1 MARMIPPE
9 VPRDTPKG
17 EELLFQMLRDD
28 PDTAGW
34 VVLHSLEIRRHR
46 TKSEGEIDM
55 VILAP
60 KLGIL
65 CIEVKGCDVTRRD
78 GRWIYPYGESM
89 EGPFRQASRSMHSLR
104 DYVQKRD
111 SSLSRVLFWS
121 AVAFTRMSFD
131 EESPEWH
138 SWQVID
144 DRILGRMAVSK
155 VISHVLERAHLH
167 MLSGPGGRGWY
178 DDAKSRPSVEQV
190 RRLTSILRG
199 DFERVVQPR
208 SDIQRIE
215 ESLLKLTE
223 DQYDALDAVQEN
235 PRMVIKGLAGTG
247 KTLLAIEAARRAVA
261 AGKNVLLVCY
271 NRLLGDWLRSSAP
284 EIAGG
289 APGQLRC
296 VQLHGLLRELAG
308 NSVHVRN
315 DNDFWRRELPELALE
330 RLVAGSPYPQF
341 DVLIVDEAQDILVE
355 EYLDVFE
362 LLLAGTLAAGTWAF
376 FGDFERQS
384 IYLAGGAAEAAAMLS
399 KLKSRAPNH
408 ATFTLRVNCRNAGPI
423 AETLTLACSVHP
435 GYSRFLHEMEG
446 AGVDPYFWSDM
457 TDQQAKLD
465 NAASELRRGFAS
477 ADIVI
482 LSLYS
487 DEKSCAAQCNEMKR
501 GRYVPMRDGVPGGI
515 RFASIHAFKGLEAP
529 AVIVTDVERLDEHT
543 QAMLYVA
550 MSRARVR
557 LILLMHS
564 SCRRTYDEMLEAGL
578 RTGTGG
584 RNAA

>member
-9 VPRDTPKG
+9 VPFDTPAG
-17 EELLFQMLRDD
+17 ESLLFHMLRDD

-46 TKSEGEIDM
+46 TKAEGEIDM

-60 KLGIL
+60 GLGVV
-65 CIEVKGCDVTRRD
+65 CIEVKGCDVKRRD

-104 DYVQKRD
+104 DYIQKRD
-111 SSLSRVLFWS
+111 TSLSGVLFWS
-121 AVAFTRMSFD
+121 AVVFTRMSFD

-144 DRILGRMAVSK
+144 DRVLGRAPVSK
-155 VISHVLERAHLH
+155 VVSHVFERAHLH
-167 MLSGPGGRGWY
+167 MSSGPGGRGWY
-178 DDAKSRPSVEQV
+178 DNARSRPTMEQV
-190 RRLTSILRG
+190 RRLTSLLRG
-199 DFERVVQPR
+199 DFERIVQPR

-215 ESLLKLTE
+215 QSLLKLTE

-261 AGKNVLLVCY
+261 AGKSVLLVCY
-271 NRLLGDWLRSSAP
+271 NRLLGDWLKSSAP
-284 EIAGG
+284 EITSRA
-289 APGQLRC
+289 AGQLRC
-296 VQLHGLLRELAG
+296 VHLHGLLRELAG

-315 DNDFWRRELPELALE
+315 DNDFWRLELPELALE
-330 RLVAGSPYPQF
+330 RLVAGNPYPQF

-362 LLLAGTLAAGTWAF
+362 LLLAGALTDGHWTF

-384 IYLAGGAAEAAAMLS
+384 IYLAGGASEAATMLS

-423 AETLTLACSVHP
+423 AETLTLACNVHP

-446 AGVDPYFWSDM
+446 AGVDPHFWTDM
-457 TDQQAKLD
+457 ADQQAKLD
-465 NAASELRRGFAS
+465 SAVSELRQGFS
-477 ADIVI
+477 PADIVV
-482 LSLYS
+482 LSLCS
-487 DEKSCAAQCNEMKR
+487 DEKSCATQCSEKR
-501 GRYVPMRDGVPGGI
+501 HGRYVPMRDSAHGGI
-515 RFASIHAFKGLEAP
+515 RFATIHAFKGLEAP
-529 AVIVTDVERLDEHT
+529 AVIVTDVEHLDQHA

-564 SCRRTYDEMLEAGL
+564 SCRRRYDEMLEAGL
-578 RTGTGG
+578 RAGTGG

>member
-1 MARMIPPE
+1 MIPPE
-9 VPRDTPKG
+9 APFDTPAG
-17 EELLFQMLRDD
+17 ELLLFHMLRDD
-28 PDTAGW
+28 PNTAGW

-46 TKSEGEIDM
+46 TKAEGEIDM

-60 KLGIL
+60 GLGVL

-78 GRWIYPYGESM
+78 GRWIYPYGESV

-104 DYVQKRD
+104 DYIQKRD
-111 SSLSRVLFWS
+111 TSLSGVLFWS

-131 EESPEWH
+131 EDSPEWH

-144 DRILGRMAVSK
+144 DRVLRRAPVSK
-155 VISHVLERAHLH
+155 VVSDVFERAHLH
-167 MLSGPGGRGWY
+167 MSSGPGGRGWY
-178 DDAKSRPSVEQV
+178 DNARSRPTAEQV
-190 RRLTSILRG
+190 RRLTSLLRG

-215 ESLLKLTE
+215 QSLLRLTE
-223 DQYDALDAVQEN
+223 EQYEALDTVQEN
-235 PRMVIKGLAGTG
+235 PRMIIKGLAGTG

-261 AGKNVLLVCY
+261 AGVSVLLVCY
-271 NRLLGDWLRSSAP
+271 NRLLGDWLKSSVP
-284 EIAGG
+284 EIIGG

-296 VQLHGLLRELAG
+296 VHLHGLLRELAG
-308 NSVHVRN
+308 NSVRVRN

-330 RLVAGSPYPQF
+330 RLVAGNPYPLF

-362 LLLAGTLAAGTWAF
+362 LLLAGGLANGHWTF

-408 ATFTLRVNCRNAGPI
+408 ATFTLRINCRNAGPI
-423 AETLTLACSVHP
+423 AETLTLACNVHP

-446 AGVDPYFWSDM
+446 AGVDPYFWTDM
-457 TDQQAKLD
+457 ADQQAKLD
-465 NAASELRRGFAS
+465 SAVSVLRQGFS
-477 ADIVI
+477 PEDIVV
-482 LSLYS
+482 LSLCA
-487 DEKSCAAQCNEMKR
+487 DEKSCAAQFNEKR
-501 GRYVPMRDGVPGGI
+501 HNRYVPMRDSAPGGI
-515 RFASIHAFKGLEAP
+515 RFATIHAFKGLEAP
-529 AVIVTDVERLDEHT
+529 AIIVTDVEHLDQHA

-564 SCRRTYDEMLEAGL
+564 SCRRKYDEMLEAGL
-578 RTGTGG
+578 RAGTGG

>member
-1 MARMIPPE
+1 MIPPE
-9 VPRDTPKG
+9 VPFDTPAG
-17 EELLFQMLRDD
+17 ESLLFHMLRDD

-46 TKSEGEIDM
+46 TKAEGEIDM

-60 KLGIL
+60 GLGVL
-65 CIEVKGCDVTRRD
+65 SIEVKGCDVKRRD
-78 GRWIYPYGESM
+78 GRWIYPYGESV

-104 DYVQKRD
+104 DYIQKRD
-111 SSLSRVLFWS
+111 TSLSGVLFWS
-121 AVAFTRMSFD
+121 AVAFTRTSFE

-144 DRILGRMAVSK
+144 DRVLGRASVSK
-155 VISHVLERAHLH
+155 VVSHVFERAHLH
-167 MLSGPGGRGWY
+167 MSSGPGGRGWY
-178 DDAKSRPSVEQV
+178 DNTRSRPTVEQV
-190 RRLTSILRG
+190 RRLTSLLRG

-215 ESLLKLTE
+215 QSLLKLTE

-261 AGKNVLLVCY
+261 AEKSVLLVCY
-271 NRLLGDWLRSSAP
+271 NRLLGDWLKSSAP
-284 EIAGG
+284 EITSG

-296 VQLHGLLRELAG
+296 VHLHGLLRELAG
-308 NSVHVRN
+308 NTVHVRN

-330 RLVAGSPYPQF
+330 RLVAGNPYPQF

-362 LLLAGTLAAGTWAF
+362 LLLAGALADGHWTF

-384 IYLAGGAAEAAAMLS
+384 IYLAGGAAEAATMLS

-423 AETLTLACSVHP
+423 AETLTLACNVHP

-446 AGVDPYFWSDM
+446 AGVDPYFWTDM
-457 TDQQAKLD
+457 ADQQAKLE
-465 NAASELRRGFAS
+465 NAVSVLRQGFLP
-477 ADIVI
+477 ADIVV
-482 LSLYS
+482 LSLCS
-487 DEKSCAAQCNEMKR
+487 DEKSCATQCSEKR
-501 GRYVPMRDGVPGGI
+501 HGRYVPMRDSAHGGI
-515 RFASIHAFKGLEAP
+515 RFATIHAFKGLEAP
-529 AVIVTDVERLDEHT
+529 AVIVTDVEHLDQHA

-564 SCRRTYDEMLEAGL
+564 SCRKKYDEMLEAGL

>member
-1 MARMIPPE
+1 MASMIPPE
-9 VPRDTPKG
+9 VPFDTPAG
-17 EELLFQMLRDD
+17 ELLLFHMLRDD

-46 TKSEGEIDM
+46 TKAEGEIDM

-60 KLGIL
+60 GLGVL
-65 CIEVKGCDVTRRD
+65 CIEVKGCDVKRRD
-78 GRWIYPYGESM
+78 GRWIYPYGESV

-104 DYVQKRD
+104 DYIQKRD
-111 SSLSRVLFWS
+111 TSLSGVLFWS
-121 AVAFTRMSFD
+121 AVAFTRTSFE

-144 DRILGRMAVSK
+144 DRVLGRAPVSK
-155 VISHVLERAHLH
+155 VVSHVFERAHLH
-167 MLSGPGGRGWY
+167 MSSGPGGRGWY
-178 DDAKSRPSVEQV
+178 DNARSRPTVEQV
-190 RRLTSILRG
+190 RRLTSLLRG
-199 DFERVVQPR
+199 DFERVVKPR

-215 ESLLKLTE
+215 QSLLKLTE

-261 AGKNVLLVCY
+261 AGKSVLLVCF
-271 NRLLGDWLRSSAP
+271 NRLLGDWLKSSAP
-284 EIAGG
+284 EITRG

-296 VQLHGLLRELAG
+296 VHLHGLLRELAG
-308 NSVHVRN
+308 NTVHVRN
-315 DNDFWRRELPELALE
+315 DNDFWRHELPELALE
-330 RLVAGSPYPQF
+330 RLVAGNPYPQF

-362 LLLAGTLAAGTWAF
+362 LLLAGALADGYWTF

-384 IYLAGGAAEAAAMLS
+384 IYLAGGAAEAATMLS

-423 AETLTLACSVHP
+423 AETLTLACNVHP

-446 AGVDPYFWSDM
+446 AGVDPYFWTDM
-457 TDQQAKLD
+457 ADQQAKLD
-465 NAASELRRGFAS
+465 SAVSALRQGFS
-477 ADIVI
+477 PADIVV
-482 LSLYS
+482 LSLCS
-487 DEKSCAAQCNEMKR
+487 DEKSCAAQCSEKR
-501 GRYVPMRDGVPGGI
+501 LGRYVPMRDAALGGI
-515 RFASIHAFKGLEAP
+515 RFATIHAFKGLEAP
-529 AVIVTDVERLDEHT
+529 AVIVTDVEHLDQHA

-564 SCRRTYDEMLEAGL
+564 SCRRKYDEMLEAGL